1 MSYRINFYETADEDV
16 LRWKKSGQKT
26 IMDRITKLLKDI
38 AEHPYYGIGKPE
50 ALRYELSGKWSRRI
64 NDEHR
69 IVYEVDEANNE
80 VNVISLFGHY
90 ER

>member
-1 MSYRINFYETADEDV
+1 MTYRVNFYETADEDV

-50 ALRYELSGKWSRRI
+50 ALRYELTGKWSRRI

-69 IVYEVDEANNE
+69 IVYEVDEDSNE
-80 VNVISLFGHY
+80 VNVISLYDHY
-90 ER
+90 EK

>member
-1 MSYRINFYETADEDV
+1 MTYRINFYETADEDV
-16 LRWKKSGQKT
+16 LRWKKKGQKT

-50 ALRYELSGKWSRRI
+50 ALRYELTGKWSRRI

-69 IVYEVDEANNE
+69 IVYEVDEDSKE
-80 VNVISLFGHY
+80 VNVISLYGHY
-90 ER
+90 EK